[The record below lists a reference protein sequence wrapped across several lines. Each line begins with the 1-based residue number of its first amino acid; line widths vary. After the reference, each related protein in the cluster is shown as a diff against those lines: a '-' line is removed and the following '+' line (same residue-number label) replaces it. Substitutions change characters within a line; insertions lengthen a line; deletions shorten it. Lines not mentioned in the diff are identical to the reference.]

1 MDLSLLQN
9 WVRDSRSMD
18 QNSFRAL
25 KELVEKYPYFELAH
39 LLLLKNLHDNQSIR
53 YKEELANSALH
64 ISDRRQLYLLL
75 QNQIQVKTLEQ
86 KEEHLV
92 EESLLEN
99 TEVEEVVEISKK
111 EIAEEPSIAEEEYD
125 LDDILDISEGEV
137 ENISLNELEQEYL
150 VTDNPGDILELDDPI
165 NQKEIVETA
174 PVSEDVSLGYGNL
187 YTLNEEEEDKSVDK
201 SKNHSFSD
209 WIKKVDK
216 EDDSEIETTKS
227 KEKKTKKSVDLID
240 NFIQNEPRINRN
252 VKVPDKQEDISVD
265 SVRDND
271 SFMSETLASIYVK
284 QRLFDKAIAVY
295 EKLVL
300 KNPEKNAYFASQI
313 EKIEKLKNSK

>member
-1 MDLSLLQN
+1 
-9 WVRDSRSMD
+9 MD

-75 QNQIQVKTLEQ
+75 QNQIQVKRLEQ
-86 KEEHLV
+86 EEVLIV

-99 TEVEEVVEISKK
+99 TEVEEVVEIAKK
-111 EIAEEPSIAEEEYD
+111 EIAEEPSIPEEEYD
-125 LDDILDISEGEV
+125 LDDILDISGGEV

-165 NQKEIVETA
+165 NQKEIVETT

-216 EDDSEIETTKS
+216 EDDSEIKTIKP